1 MNFSDLLLR
10 ATSVEV
16 GVVGDCDV
24 VGASSLLLVV
34 MLGMVGGAV
43 GGGMGV
49 VGRVF
54 K

>member
-1 MNFSDLLLR
+1 MLR

-24 VGASSLLLVV
+24 VGASPLLLVV
-34 MLGMVGGAV
+34 LLGMVGGGV
-43 GGGMGV
+43 GGGMEV
-49 VGRVF
+49 VERGI